1 MPAYPVRCPR
11 CDADLTV
18 GRELL
23 NRPVECGACRR
34 PFVPIM
40 EPGGPEPDE
49 LPTKE
54 KSGVGSGLGLLSF
67 LLGLLALPS
76 CCCGAVQI
84 WLGLGAI
91 VSGLIGLRMT
101 EGRGLAITG
110 LILGGVAAGLQVLA
124 RMFGF
129 WPGEFGPF

>member
-23 NRPVECGACRR
+23 NRPVECGACHR

-49 LPTKE
+49 LPPKV
-54 KSGVGSGLGLLSF
+54 KSGVGAGVGLLSF

-76 CCCGAVQI
+76 CCCGYVQL
-84 WLGLGAI
+84 WLGLAAVVIG
-91 VSGLIGLRMT
+91 VIGLRMT
-101 EGRGLAITG
+101 EGRGLSIAG
-110 LILGGVAAGLQVLA
+110 MILGGVGLGLQLLIQLL
-124 RMFGF
+124 G
-129 WPGEFGPF
+129 WGPREMGVF